1 MTWRVVT
8 IADRAFLDFSMDYLV
23 VRRGTTLKKIHIGE
37 IQTLV
42 VESLGTD
49 RKSTR

>member
-23 VRRGTTLKKIHIGE
+23 VRRGTTLKKSI
-37 IQTLV
+37 
-42 VESLGTD
+42 
-49 RKSTR
+49 